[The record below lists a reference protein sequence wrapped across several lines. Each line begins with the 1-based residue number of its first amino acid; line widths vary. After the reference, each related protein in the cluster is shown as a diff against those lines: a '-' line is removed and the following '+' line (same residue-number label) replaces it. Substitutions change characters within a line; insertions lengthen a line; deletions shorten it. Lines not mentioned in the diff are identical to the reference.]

1 MSVEQASVDTTPLHW
16 LPAPEAL
23 PRELD
28 APIDGL
34 PAVIDWLSTDQ
45 FTGAVTLR
53 TGPNELALLV
63 LGGHIVAASLRSTLG
78 QPALNGPAAM
88 RGLIERA
95 GPTAA
100 THTRLLTLARP
111 VAECLTAVL
120 DPQPTVRSVIGTEDL
135 REALRDLASISHH
148 GVVDLVVG
156 EQWGRTLYY
165 RGRLLGAYDCENP
178 AVAPSLAGLGRL
190 AASGRG
196 TLLVRVAASGPLPQL
211 EWPTLAVLADRPA
224 ETAPPPVDDERDDR
238 IETNLLW
245 LLSHVDRD
253 CERALRSA
261 DAESRVLQVLA
272 SFTNAVYSFAA
283 HLAPE
288 ASERPEPLRLPVARE
303 SLRAHYPLVD
313 ELELRGDEIDAQAL
327 ARRYRAVPRDG
338 TYAADFYQG
347 MAHTL
352 LALTQQAVG
361 SVLREIAQP
370 GVRQRCATAMETWM
384 GSVEAALPR
393 TGEAR
398 TGDVE

>member
-1 MSVEQASVDTTPLHW
+1 MSVEQASLDITPLHW

-23 PRELD
+23 PRELE

-34 PAVIDWLSTDQ
+34 PAVIDWLATDQ
-45 FTGAVTLR
+45 FTGAVTAR

-63 LGGHIVAASLRSTLG
+63 LGGHIVAAGLRSTLG
-78 QPALNGPAAM
+78 QPALQGPAAL

-111 VAECLTAVL
+111 VVECLTAVL
-120 DPQPTVRSVIGTEDL
+120 DPQPTVRSITGTEDL
-135 REALRDLASISHH
+135 RDALRDLASISHH

-156 EQWGRTLYY
+156 EQWGRTLYF

-196 TLLVRVAASGPLPQL
+196 TLLVRVAASGPLPHL
-211 EWPTLAVLADRPA
+211 EWPTLAVLADVPTQA
-224 ETAPPPVDDERDDR
+224 APPPVDDERDDR

-253 CERALRSA
+253 CDRALRSS

-288 ASERPEPLRLPVARE
+288 ASERPEPLRLPAAME
-303 SLRAHYPLVD
+303 AQRAHYPLV
-313 ELELRGDEIDAQAL
+313 EEVELRGEEIDPARHRIL
-327 ARRYRAVPRDG
+327 AAIRNVSRGGLAVEPEPTG
-338 TYAADFYQG
+338 F
-347 MAHTL
+347 
-352 LALTQQAVG
+352 
-361 SVLREIAQP
+361 SVKASLE
-370 GVRQRCATAMETWM
+370 
-384 GSVEAALPR
+384 L
-393 TGEAR
+393 
-398 TGDVE
+398 